1 MQTGQMPELV
11 RRKGEMKVDGGVLP
25 GNGAIICIIAKLC
38 VFLGTQLQKIHSFKD
53 ILSCKLTLA
62 DLRQAHNWSTES
74 EKILSRLEA
83 LSQLDTLM
91 DEFLLLYGFSGE
103 KLAAQTPPLR
113 TKIDADYLIKY
124 QLPSGITFFFSVKQ
138 KDGYCGRS
146 LFINNELDY
155 SRGQTKFTL
164 LEKTKTN
171 LRTGEQ
177 ILLYRRSTYQ
187 K

>member
-1 MQTGQMPELV
+1 
-11 RRKGEMKVDGGVLP
+11 
-25 GNGAIICIIAKLC
+25 
-38 VFLGTQLQKIHSFKD
+38 
-53 ILSCKLTLA
+53 
-62 DLRQAHNWSTES
+62 
-74 EKILSRLEA
+74 
-83 LSQLDTLM
+83 M